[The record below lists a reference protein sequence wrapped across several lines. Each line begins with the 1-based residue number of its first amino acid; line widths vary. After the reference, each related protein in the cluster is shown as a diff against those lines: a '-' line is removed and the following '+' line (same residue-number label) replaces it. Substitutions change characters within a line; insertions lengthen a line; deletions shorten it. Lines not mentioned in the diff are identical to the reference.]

1 MKKSFLVDTSTD
13 EVYATKLPNEGPGRI
28 HVKGRI
34 EIDEER
40 CKGCGLCITVCP
52 KKQIEI
58 SDDLN
63 TKGYYPAKFMEADKQ
78 EQDPTKCTGCALC
91 AVTCPDVAIEVY
103 REEKSDSKEEKNEP
117 KEG

>member
-1 MKKSFLVDTSTD
+1 MFCVDTDAD
-13 EVYATKLPNEGPGRI
+13 EVYSAKLPNEGPGRI

-58 SDDLN
+58 SDSLN
-63 TKGYYPAKFMEADKQ
+63 TKGYYPARFREKDVK
-78 EQDPTKCTGCALC
+78 DPDVIKCTGCALC

-103 REEKSDSKEEKNEP
+103 REEKAGSKEDKNEP